1 MRADWAIVELSE
13 VIQIKYGKDHKKLND
28 GDVPCYGSGG
38 IMRYVCEYLYDQE
51 SILIPR
57 KGSLNNIFYID
68 EPFWTVD
75 TLFWSIVD
83 KNLADTKF
91 IYYQLKLI
99 DFNKLNE
106 GSAVPSMTVPIIN
119 NIKIKLPAINIQKK
133 VSKILSTLD
142 KKIQKIQNELS

>member
-99 DFNKLNE
+99 DFN
-106 GSAVPSMTVPIIN
+106 
-119 NIKIKLPAINIQKK
+119 
-133 VSKILSTLD
+133 
-142 KKIQKIQNELS
+142 